1 MKEDPRARP
10 HRPAAAALARADAAH
25 PRPPPARA
33 TCSYDGKQVDQVIL
47 PGEAGEFGITAGHTP
62 NITQLKPGVMQILHE
77 KDDKDPE
84 TFFISGGF
92 SITHEDSSTSV
103 SAVEAFKLDD
113 LDAAAAQA
121 GFAEAKG
128 MFDTAPEDSAA
139 KAEAQ
144 IAMETYAEVVSALGG
159 SVA

>member
-1 MKEDPRARP
+1 MKEEPRA
-10 HRPAAAALARADAAH
+10 PAPTAPLPRLLALTPPTPAR
-25 PRPPPARA
+25 PPARA

-128 MFDTAPEDSAA
+128 TFDTAPEDSAA

-144 IAMETYAEVVSALGG
+144 IAMETYAEVVNALGG

>member
-1 MKEDPRARP
+1 
-10 HRPAAAALARADAAH
+10 
-25 PRPPPARA
+25 
-33 TCSYDGKQVDQVIL
+33 
-47 PGEAGEFGITAGHTP
+47 
-62 NITQLKPGVMQILHE
+62 MQILHE

-84 TFFISGGF
+84 TYFISGGF
-92 SITHEDSSTSV
+92 SITHEDSSTDV

-121 GFAEAKG
+121 GYTDAKSA
-128 MFDTAPEDSAA
+128 FDTAADESAA

-144 IAMETYAEVVSALGG
+144 IAMETYAAVVDALGG